1 MIDNQKN
8 KRNANKLTLSYLI
21 GRQYLETKN
30 IVGTNQFSLRQNGG
44 TSQTAAKIAE
54 QSNLGARTVER
65 AALFAKNLDTI
76 CNNTGIKRQDIL
88 LGKIDATMKDKLV
101 FGRLGRTI

>member
-30 IVGTNQFSLRQNGG
+30 SHGGDRKSNHQNDGLNE
-44 TSQTAAKIAE
+44 TAQKVAWI
-54 QSNLGARTVER
+54 
-65 AALFAKNLDTI
+65 
-76 CNNTGIKRQDIL
+76 
-88 LGKIDATMKDKLV
+88 
-101 FGRLGRTI
+101 